1 VGTFNR
7 GDSNGVDGLK
17 GDIIS
22 DGSGTRL
29 EIGKVDAAD

>member
-1 VGTFNR
+1 MGTFNR

-22 DGSGTRL
+22 VGSGMRL
-29 EIGKVDAAD
+29 EIGKADATD